1 MDPSSPER
9 VAPVD
14 RRLSRYLRRQGATR
28 EEIDA
33 AAADH
38 MLTLLAIDQLLVPGR
53 REHSAE
59 DVAELSGVPPET
71 ATLLWRALG
80 FPDVGEGDR
89 VFTNE
94 AVDVVRVIGEPDDN
108 ALFAPTDA
116 EALVAQVRAIGA
128 GLARVAETI
137 SDQMVDAIAAARAAG
152 VDDETTALGVID
164 AIDWPTIARLY
175 DFALR
180 VQLRAALW
188 RKLLTPQLETGE
200 IDSLAVGFVDLVG
213 YTALSQ
219 ELDAPE
225 LSALVSRFESLAH
238 DTVAQLGGRLV
249 KTIGDEVMFVAED
262 PDVVLRIAL
271 VLTDRTLHDEL
282 LPRARAGLA
291 YGPALAREGDYWG
304 AVVNL
309 AHRLVEIARP
319 TSVLVA
325 AELADALADR
335 EEYAFTRLRP
345 RKIRGIGRVEIYAAS
360 ATDVTDVPDRSGSGR
375 G

>member
-1 MDPSSPER
+1 M
-9 VAPVD
+9 D

-33 AAADH
+33 AAADG
-38 MLTLLAIDQLLVPGR
+38 MLTLLAVDQLLVPGR
-53 REHSAE
+53 REHSPD
-59 DVAELSGVPPET
+59 DVAELSGVAPET
-71 ATLLWRALG
+71 ALLLWRALG
-80 FPDVGEGDR
+80 FPDVAEGER
-89 VFTNE
+89 AFTNE
-94 AVDVVRVIGEPDDN
+94 AVDVVRIIGEPDDN
-108 ALFAPTDA
+108 TMFTPTDP
-116 EALVAQVRAIGA
+116 EALVAQVRAVGA
-128 GLARVAETI
+128 GLSRVAEAL
-137 SDQMVDAIAAARAAG
+137 SDQMVDAITAARVAG
-152 VDDETTALGVID
+152 ADDEATALGVIE

-188 RKLLTPQLETGE
+188 RKLLTPQLESGE

-219 ELDAPE
+219 ELEAAE
-225 LSALVSRFESLAH
+225 LSVLVARFESLAH

-262 PDVVLRIAL
+262 PEVVLRIAL
-271 VLTDRTLHDEL
+271 ALTDRTRHDEL

-304 AVVNL
+304 SVVNL

-319 TSVLVA
+319 ASVLVA
-325 AELADALADR
+325 AELADALADHPGL
-335 EEYAFTRLRP
+335 AFARLRS
-345 RKIRGIGRVEIYAAS
+345 RRIRGIGKVEIYVAS
-360 ATDVTDVPDRSGSGR
+360 ATDGATDVATDVTDGPT
-375 G
+375 

>member
-1 MDPSSPER
+1 M
-9 VAPVD
+9 D

-33 AAADH
+33 AAGED
-38 MLTLLAIDQLLVPGR
+38 MLTLLAVDQLLVPGR
-53 REHSAE
+53 REHSAD
-59 DVAELSGVPPET
+59 DVAELSGVAPET
-71 ATLLWRALG
+71 ARLLWRALG
-80 FPDVGEGDR
+80 FPDVGEGDP

-108 ALFAPTDA
+108 ALFAPTDPD
-116 EALVAQVRAIGA
+116 ALVAQVRAIGA
-128 GLARVAETI
+128 GLGRVAETI
-137 SDQMVDAIAAARAAG
+137 SDQMVDAIMAARAAG
-152 VDDETTALGVID
+152 ADDETTALGVID
-164 AIDWPTIARLY
+164 AIDWPTIAHLY

-188 RKLLTPQLETGE
+188 RKLLTPQLESGE

-219 ELDAPE
+219 ELEAAE
-225 LSALVSRFESLAH
+225 LSVLVARFESLAH

-262 PDVVLRIAL
+262 PEVVLRIAL
-271 VLTDRTLHDEL
+271 ELTDRTRHDEL

-325 AELADALADR
+325 AELADALAGR
-335 EEYAFTRLRP
+335 PEYAFARLRS
-345 RKIRGIGRVEIYAAS
+345 RRIRGIGRVEIYAAS
-360 ATDVTDVPDRSGSGR
+360 AGEVASPKSSA
-375 G
+375 